1 MEQAEAEK
9 RIESLRAQIR
19 YHNQKY
25 YMEDQPEIDDYAY
38 DMLLRELEQLEEAFP
53 ALVTPDSPTQQV
65 GGKALN
71 RFTPVEHAVPMESLH
86 DSFSERRIVGF

>member
-53 ALVTPDSPTQQV
+53 ALVTPDSPTSRW
-65 GGKALN
+65 GG
-71 RFTPVEHAVPMESLH
+71 
-86 DSFSERRIVGF
+86 RRSTGLPP